1 MRTIIPEEEVK
12 QFIILFVNRH
22 DRFPTTRETIHY
34 RGLRSG
40 IPRKQDQTMRT
51 IIPEEEVKQF
61 IILFVNRHDR
71 FPTTREIRDHFGSG
85 GLNRYSEI
93 SKEVKERYFVQAEQF
108 KNETHKECHQI
119 KLLLE
124 LIEEKLTKLQML
136 KS

>member
-1 MRTIIPEEEVK
+1 
-12 QFIILFVNRH
+12 
-22 DRFPTTRETIHY
+22 
-34 RGLRSG
+34 
-40 IPRKQDQTMRT
+40 MRT

-136 KS
+136 KSCFIQEYSLPMLCGTNRKSLTVDRNSFSKGVS

>member
-1 MRTIIPEEEVK
+1 
-12 QFIILFVNRH
+12 
-22 DRFPTTRETIHY
+22 
-34 RGLRSG
+34 
-40 IPRKQDQTMRT
+40 MRT

-108 KNETHKECHQI
+108 KNETHKECYQI